1 MGPASQAPGETRLL
15 MGKRIMIAV
24 VGAGLGSLAGLLAS
38 FLGAGNG
45 ALIVG
50 AVLGAILPLVV
61 LGAPDR

>member
-1 MGPASQAPGETRLL
+1 

-38 FLGAGNG
+38 FLGAGNS

-61 LGAPDR
+61 LARPAADFASLTAAKDVM

>member
-1 MGPASQAPGETRLL
+1 

-50 AVLGAILPLVV
+50 AVLGAIIPLAV
-61 LGAPDR
+61 LGAPGR

>member
-1 MGPASQAPGETRLL
+1 

-38 FLGAGNG
+38 FLGAGNI

-50 AVLGAILPLVV
+50 AALGAIIPINV
-61 LGAPDR
+61 LRAPGR

>member
-1 MGPASQAPGETRLL
+1 LLPSARGETPLS

-38 FLGAGNG
+38 FLGAGNS

-61 LGAPDR
+61 LGSPGR